1 MAQRVRPRIIG
12 LLDRRGIIPG
22 LQAQGTTLPLIDGRF
37 RLLRLLA
44 VGGMGELYLA
54 TAQDTE
60 IEGLE
65 QLVVMKRILP
75 AFATDRDV
83 VTMFLTEAHI
93 AARLDHPNVVRVFDM
108 GRAGGSLYFTME
120 YLHGADLGRLFDAT
134 RARGAMFPLGHT
146 ITIVLGVCAGLHFA
160 HEMRRIDGRPMGIVH
175 RDVSPGNVFITFDG
189 EIKLVDFGIAKV
201 LSSTQVTQTGM
212 RKGKVAYMS
221 PEQVRGEAVDRRSDI
236 FAIGIL
242 LYEMVTLSHLF
253 DGDNEYAIMGQIA
266 AGEVPPPSKRH
277 PGIAPELE
285 RIILKALALAPA
297 DRHATALELAEDL
310 ANFARAHDVRVSTVA
325 LKQTLKRLIGDAEY
339 PWYLDEMG
347 PEENE
352 AVTHWFAS
360 AMPDQIEEDIEDLE
374 ISLGDMLIID
384 EDEAYD
390 DYGEEQEADENTA
403 VVVAPAPPAPPS
415 ASDRI
420 RRWIPRKQPAVAA
433 AAAAAVAALALLAW
447 QCDDDEPPPPEPV
460 QPAPV
465 APVAPLPA
473 PVAKPPDPPA
483 ALPAPPEAPTKTIT
497 KPKRK
502 RPTKASKQRKRS
514 G

>member
-1 MAQRVRPRIIG
+1 
-12 LLDRRGIIPG
+12 

-75 AFATDRDV
+75 AYATDRDV

-221 PEQVRGEAVDRRSDI
+221 PEQVRGGAVDRRSDI

-253 DGDNEYAIMGQIA
+253 DGDNEYEIMGKIA
-266 AGEVPPPSKRH
+266 AGELPPPSTRH

-297 DRHATALELAEDL
+297 DRHATALELGEDL
-310 ANFARAHDVRVSTVA
+310 ARFARACDVRVSTVA

-347 PEENE
+347 PEE
-352 AVTHWFAS
+352 AAAAAHWSAS
-360 AMPDQIEEDIEDLE
+360 AMPDEVEEDIEDLE

-390 DYGEEQEADENTA
+390 DYGEEAQEADENTR
-403 VVVAPAPPAPPS
+403 VVAAPRPAASAPPGPSVPSVKS
-415 ASDRI
+415 ASARI
-420 RRWIPRKQPAVAA
+420 HRWLPPRRPVVAA
-433 AAAAAVAALALLAW
+433 AAATAVAALALLAW
-447 QCDDDEPPPPEPV
+447 QCGEDEPPSPEPI

-465 APVAPLPA
+465 APVAPIAPLPA
-473 PVAKPPDPPA
+473 TPA
-483 ALPAPPEAPTKTIT
+483 ALPATPAALPPPPEAPTKTTT

-502 RPTKASKQRKRS
+502 RPGRSSKQRQRS
-514 G
+514 P

>member
-1 MAQRVRPRIIG
+1 
-12 LLDRRGIIPG
+12 
-22 LQAQGTTLPLIDGRF
+22 
-37 RLLRLLA
+37 
-44 VGGMGELYLA
+44 MGELYLA

-75 AFATDRDV
+75 AYATDRDV

-175 RDVSPGNVFITFDG
+175 RDVSPGNVFLTFDG

-221 PEQVRGEAVDRRSDI
+221 PEQVRGGAIDRRSDI

-253 DGDNEYAIMGQIA
+253 DGDNEYEIMGQIA
-266 AGEVPPPSKRH
+266 AGEVPPPSTRH

-285 RIILKALALAPA
+285 RIILKALALSPA
-297 DRHATALELAEDL
+297 DRHATALELGEDL
-310 ANFARAHDVRVSTVA
+310 ASFARACDVRVSTVA

-339 PWYLDEMG
+339 PWYLDEEG
-347 PEENE
+347 PEE
-352 AVTHWFAS
+352 AATAAHWSAS
-360 AMPDQIEEDIEDLE
+360 AVAGEVEEDIEDLE
-374 ISLGDMLIID
+374 ISLGDMLVID

-390 DYGEEQEADENTA
+390 EFGEDQGTDENT
-403 VVVAPAPPAPPS
+403 VVVASPGPPAPVPS
-415 ASDRI
+415 ARSVPERV
-420 RRWIPRKQPAVAA
+420 RRWIPRRPPVV
-433 AAAAAVAALALLAW
+433 AAAAAVAVAAVAAIALLAW
-447 QCDDDEPPPPEPV
+447 QCGEDELPPSPEPI

-465 APVAPLPA
+465 PVALPA
-473 PVAKPPDPPA
+473 PPA
-483 ALPAPPEAPTKTIT
+483 ALPPGPPAALPPPLVAPTQKTT
-497 KPKRK
+497 KTQRK
-502 RPTKASKQRKRS
+502 RPGRSSKQRQRS
-514 G
+514 R

>member
-1 MAQRVRPRIIG
+1 
-12 LLDRRGIIPG
+12 
-22 LQAQGTTLPLIDGRF
+22 
-37 RLLRLLA
+37 
-44 VGGMGELYLA
+44 MGELYLA

-75 AFATDRDV
+75 AYATDRDV

-134 RARGAMFPLGHT
+134 RARGARFPLGHT
-146 ITIVLGVCAGLHFA
+146 ITIILGVCAGLHFA

-189 EIKLVDFGIAKV
+189 EIKMVDFGIAKV

-212 RKGKVAYMS
+212 RKGKAAYMS
-221 PEQVRGEAVDRRSDI
+221 PEQVRGVAVDRRSDI

-253 DGDNEYAIMGQIA
+253 DGDNEYEIMGQIA
-266 AGEVPPPSKRH
+266 AGAVPPPSKRH

-285 RIILKALALAPA
+285 RIILKALAPAPA
-297 DRHATALELAEDL
+297 DRHATALELGEDL
-310 ANFARAHDVRVSTVA
+310 ARFARACDIRVSTVA

-339 PWYLDEMG
+339 PWYLDEQG
-347 PEENE
+347 PEE
-352 AVTHWFAS
+352 AAAAAHWSAS
-360 AMPDQIEEDIEDLE
+360 AIADEVEEEIEDLE
-374 ISLGDMLIID
+374 ISLGDMLVID

-390 DYGEEQEADENTA
+390 EYEEQGADENTVMVA
-403 VVVAPAPPAPPS
+403 APGRPAPAPS
-415 ASDRI
+415 ARSVPERV
-420 RRWIPRKQPAVAA
+420 RRWIPRRRPVVAA
-433 AAAAAVAALALLAW
+433 AAATAVVALGLLAW
-447 QCDDDEPPPPEPV
+447 RCGEHEPPSPEPI

-465 APVAPLPA
+465 PVAPLPA
-473 PVAKPPDPPA
+473 PVATPATLPPEPPA
-483 ALPAPPEAPTKTIT
+483 ALPPAPEAPTKKPT

-502 RPTKASKQRKRS
+502 RPTRSSKPRPRAR
-514 G
+514 